1 MYNTRIQFAMDY
13 FIEEKYFLPSKN
25 YYELY
30 ENTESGKSLLK
41 VTIEGEN
48 ICVEEFDKKKRCGF
62 LRADSKFGM
71 QKCID
76 HFILKN
82 DGDYWDLYMIEM
94 KSSVGSQKW
103 LDIKAKMRSS
113 LFNIKALCEFLGVKI
128 NKIYTYT
135 TYERECFETAE
146 NTTNPKSLISPLG
159 EKTTNFKRDEWDKGV
174 IKFKIDEIVTLT
186 HTSIKMERDAKIG
199 LHGTLNI

>member
-13 FIEEKYFLPSKN
+13 FIEEKYFLPTKN
-25 YYELY
+25 YYELC

-41 VTIEGEN
+41 VNVEGEN
-48 ICVEEFDKKKRCGF
+48 ICVEGYDGKRRCNF
-62 LRADSKFGM
+62 LRPESKFGM
-71 QKCID
+71 HKCID

-82 DGDYWDLYMIEM
+82 DCDYWDLYMIEM
-94 KSSVGSQKW
+94 KSSVGNPKW

-113 LFNIKALCEFLGVKI
+113 LLNIKALCEFLGIKI

-135 TYERECFETAE
+135 TYERECFETVE

-159 EKTTNFKRDEWDKGV
+159 EKATNFKLDEWDKDV
-174 IKFKIDEIVTLT
+174 IKFKIDEIVTLP
-186 HTSIKMERDAKIG
+186 HTSIKMERDEKIG
-199 LHGTLNI
+199 LYGTLNI